1 MHFCLT
7 RVIVLGEDGMG
18 GRREAQEGGDIC
30 IPKYTYVYHVDVWQ
44 KVTQYCKSNYPPI
57 KNKF

>member
-1 MHFCLT
+1 
-7 RVIVLGEDGMG
+7 MG
-18 GRREAQEGGDIC
+18 WEVGGKLKREGTYVYIC

-44 KVTQYCKSNYPPI
+44 KVTQYCKSDYPPI